1 MAVSKSNAV
10 ATAAE
15 GVIVEVE
22 AGQNVQLD
30 VVSAD
35 LVVFSQD
42 ASDLVVTSIA
52 DGSSVVLQGFFSQAG
67 TELPPQ
73 LTLSD
78 GTVLSAA
85 EVTGLVEEFDPDLV
99 VPAAGGPAAG
109 ATPNGGGAGF
119 SSFDDDGIGDGIGIS
134 GLLDPTE
141 LAFSDEVIDEEVGLL
156 PDGAGGDVTDGSV
169 VAVDDIVITNSDTP
183 IFIPEYGLLSNDTDP
198 EGDVISVD
206 GVTAPA
212 ARDEA
217 DYVNVTPSGIPGTD
231 IEFDYTATDG
241 TNTDTAGVDVEY
253 QLIGGGLGLL
263 GNERNEIAIG
273 SLGADTIVG
282 GGGDDTIAGGAGDD
296 RLFGGTGN
304 ANDDGGRNVFHY
316 YGSDTAGVGGAG
328 GTDGNDIIFDFD
340 VSNDVINLDAL
351 FDALGGGNAEARA
364 DLVNLVSDGT
374 DTVVTVDGEAGFS
387 ITLDNVD
394 LGSSDGTLNAA
405 DLLANAGISVSD
417 ES

>member
-156 PDGAGGDVTDGSV
+156 PDGAGG
-169 VAVDDIVITNSDTP
+169 
-183 IFIPEYGLLSNDTDP
+183 
-198 EGDVISVD
+198 
-206 GVTAPA
+206 
-212 ARDEA
+212 
-217 DYVNVTPSGIPGTD
+217 
-231 IEFDYTATDG
+231 
-241 TNTDTAGVDVEY
+241 
-253 QLIGGGLGLL
+253 
-263 GNERNEIAIG
+263 
-273 SLGADTIVG
+273 
-282 GGGDDTIAGGAGDD
+282 
-296 RLFGGTGN
+296 
-304 ANDDGGRNVFHY
+304 
-316 YGSDTAGVGGAG
+316 
-328 GTDGNDIIFDFD
+328 
-340 VSNDVINLDAL
+340 
-351 FDALGGGNAEARA
+351 
-364 DLVNLVSDGT
+364 
-374 DTVVTVDGEAGFS
+374 
-387 ITLDNVD
+387 
-394 LGSSDGTLNAA
+394 
-405 DLLANAGISVSD
+405 
-417 ES
+417 

>member
-1 MAVSKSNAV
+1 MAVSKSNVV

-109 ATPNGGGAGF
+109 AAPNGGGAGF

-141 LAFSDEVIDEEVGLL
+141 LAFSDELIDEEIGLL
-156 PDGAGGDVTDGSV
+156 PDGAGGDAADGSV
-169 VAVDDIVITNSDTP
+169 NAVDDIVITNSEAP

-253 QLIGGGLGLL
+253 QLIGGGLGLR

-304 ANDDGGRNVFHY
+304 ANDDGGSNVFHY
-316 YGSDTAGVGGAG
+316 YGSGTAGVGGVG

-340 VSNDVINLDAL
+340 VINDVINLDAL

-374 DTVVTVDGEAGFS
+374 DTVITVDGEAGFS